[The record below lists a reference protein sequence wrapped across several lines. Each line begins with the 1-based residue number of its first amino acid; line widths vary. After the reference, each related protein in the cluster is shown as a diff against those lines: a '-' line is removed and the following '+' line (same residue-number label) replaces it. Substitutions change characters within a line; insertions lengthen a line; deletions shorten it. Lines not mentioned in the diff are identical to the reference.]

1 MNSAYQELRRENY
14 QFESQHI
21 IMLIKFFIGI
31 IFLFL
36 SILCYVFSQRASG
49 FNTNSETGTIKTE
62 NLAEYHFAEENTLGQ
77 TAINDNFVALSKG
90 KLALTYS
97 NHDTAAETSRIAL
110 FDESLNKIDF
120 KDFKGTISNLVG
132 IDTGWLFLLKQGKST
147 SLYHYAANG
156 KLDNLTS
163 NVFGGD
169 KSVNSFIVKGDAVYF
184 TTDEG
189 LYKYSAGSIVNLS
202 KESKLSI
209 IGLLNDEILVSGSGG
224 RIYSII
230 NARLELK
237 YENNE
242 IIKPFIS
249 DNVLYHYTKQ
259 SGSYNLINTETKET
273 VYTESDVYRASVI
286 AGHTFVNQQVF
297 SLNNTLYE
305 VTNIDE
311 INPLWPEGQAQS

>member
-1 MNSAYQELRRENY
+1 M
-14 QFESQHI
+14 
-21 IMLIKFFIGI
+21 
-31 IFLFL
+31 
-36 SILCYVFSQRASG
+36 
-49 FNTNSETGTIKTE
+49 
-62 NLAEYHFAEENTLGQ
+62 
-77 TAINDNFVALSKG
+77 
-90 KLALTYS
+90 
-97 NHDTAAETSRIAL
+97 
-110 FDESLNKIDF
+110 
-120 KDFKGTISNLVG
+120 
-132 IDTGWLFLLKQGKST
+132 
-147 SLYHYAANG
+147 
-156 KLDNLTS
+156 
-163 NVFGGD
+163 
-169 KSVNSFIVKGDAVYF
+169 
-184 TTDEG
+184 
-189 LYKYSAGSIVNLS
+189 
-202 KESKLSI
+202 
-209 IGLLNDEILVSGSGG
+209 LNDEILVSGSGG